1 MDKKRPLVQTI
12 LIIFLL
18 LTFPEISIA
27 KSKDKKKFLSSYNA
41 TVKELNQIRKLN
53 IKIYN
58 KFNNLYNKYD
68 LEELDLKENVL
79 ANFYFYM
86 CDGSSKFEKSDAN
99 KTKLVCRNADKLYEK
114 NKAYKL
120 NDFNEIEYLIAH
132 ILGQHYS
139 WDYYFSG
146 KKEDLNLAEKYIK
159 KNNKLKGTSYNW
171 YYVGSLRNKST
182 IYRADNNIKKAIK
195 NHEQILKEFGCFKK
209 RKKQKQEITCDGEKS
224 NYAVLL
230 FDTNTQENYEKG
242 KKILDEIIQNENKKN
257 FDPDNRRA
265 TRVALH
271 SYYLHYMN
279 LDQAEKY
286 LFDS

>member
-209 RKKQKQEITCDGEKS
+209 RKSKS
-224 NYAVLL
+224 
-230 FDTNTQENYEKG
+230 
-242 KKILDEIIQNENKKN
+242 KK
-257 FDPDNRRA
+257 
-265 TRVALH
+265 
-271 SYYLHYMN
+271 
-279 LDQAEKY
+279 
-286 LFDS
+286 